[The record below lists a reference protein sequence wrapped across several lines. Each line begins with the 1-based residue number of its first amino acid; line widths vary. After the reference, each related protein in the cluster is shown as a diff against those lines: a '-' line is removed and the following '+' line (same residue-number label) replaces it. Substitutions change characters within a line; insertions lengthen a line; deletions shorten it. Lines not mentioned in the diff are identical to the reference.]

1 MRLTLVPYLQFI
13 ANTGV
18 CFHGVMRKVVPSSF
32 FFAQK
37 NRQNSFYRF
46 VKI

>member
-32 FFAQK
+32 FFLHKKTGRTA
-37 NRQNSFYRF
+37 STGL
-46 VKI
+46 